1 MNNKKKHHRNIRVYI
16 AAAILGGSVL
26 AGCSRAGTSTPAAT
40 TTAATAT
47 AVNVGNVVAPT
58 LALPT
63 VTPAPSATPPA
74 KPAAPTAAP
83 GGGAAKATPTTA
95 PPKPTATAVPELSIV
110 GVKTT
115 DKNEKQFYE
124 ITTNI
129 PKLQGGKQPA
139 GVAAFN
145 AYVNGIL
152 SKDVAKYKADFIKN
166 GKPTGFEGSNYLE
179 TSYDIL
185 LISPSFI
192 SLRLNYAY
200 YYAGAAH
207 PNSNSLAINYDLD
220 KRTVVPLSGQFK
232 PGVTYLK
239 TISDYANKELEAKL
253 TDAFFKEGATAKPEN
268 FKIWGIDDKGLVL
281 HFDAYQVGPY
291 AAGPQEV
298 VIPKAALSS
307 ILNPAGQL
315 AKLVK

>member
-16 AAAILGGSVL
+16 ATAILGGSML
-26 AGCSRAGTSTPAAT
+26 AGCSSAGTSTPAANT
-40 TTAATAT
+40 TSATAT

-63 VTPAPSATPPA
+63 VTPIATAPA
-74 KPAAPTAAP
+74 KPAAPTAPPTVGATKAAP
-83 GGGAAKATPTTA
+83 TPPPLKPTT
-95 PPKPTATAVPELSIV
+95 TALPELSIV

-124 ITTNI
+124 IITNI
-129 PKLQGGKQPA
+129 PKLQGGKQA
-139 GVAAFN
+139 ASVAAFN
-145 AYVNGIL
+145 AYVRGIL
-152 SKDVAKYKADFIKN
+152 SKDVAKYKSDFINN

-207 PNSNSLAINYDLD
+207 PNSNSLALNYDLD
-220 KRTVVPLSGQFK
+220 KRTVVPLSSQFK
-232 PGVTYLK
+232 PGTTYLK

-253 TDAFFKEGATAKPEN
+253 SDAFFKEGATAKPEN

-291 AAGPQEV
+291 AVGPQEV

-307 ILNPAGQL
+307 LLNPAGQL